1 MTQMAPAEDKPLSD
15 DLSRASDPEKNVEP
29 ACVLSSPSALD
40 QFEDPDE
47 GLSDEERAK
56 KVSLSNR
63 SD

>member
-1 MTQMAPAEDKPLSD
+1 MTQMAPAEDKPISD

-29 ACVLSSPSALD
+29 GCVLSSPSALD